1 MQILLNE
8 ALGAFLG
15 TGLAWAIFL
24 GIMRREFE
32 GRLDNITARLE
43 RLERK

>member
-15 TGLAWAIFL
+15 TGLVWAIFF
-24 GIMRREFE
+24 GIMRRDFE
-32 GRLDNITARLE
+32 DRLDNITARLE